1 MEDEVLVSGDSTIGR
16 LLKWLSGFTRRAVF
30 RKDLSGIYFDEQCI
44 VASDGFGVAAIPTPD
59 TMKEHAGKLLEPRI
73 PSWKTWRVMWPVI
86 AAKFPN
92 IRNALPKT
100 DDKPVLKT
108 VFDARLLAAAI
119 QGFQRKA
126 ASERVVR
133 MSFYPIKAHEPH
145 PNGSLDCLLVIQ
157 SQQA

>member
-1 MEDEVLVSGDSTIGR
+1 
-16 LLKWLSGFTRRAVF
+16 
-30 RKDLSGIYFDEQCI
+30 
-44 VASDGFGVAAIPTPD
+44 
-59 TMKEHAGKLLEPRI
+59 MKEHAGKLLEPRI